1 MGISRY
7 YRNLINTKK
16 DTMKYKSQFREQSDQ
31 YKQYIDFYIQALS
44 VIERML
50 KESQYDD
57 KKRSTFK
64 TNIEH
69 QKYKTKL
76 NEHELEIIKYSII
89 NNVKEVYQKGLIAR
103 GFGNKQLAIINEA
116 IGLSS
121 LSSNTPNTNLILS
134 LKEVCT
140 NLYKKI
146 KKLANKSV

>member
-1 MGISRY
+1 
-7 YRNLINTKK
+7 
-16 DTMKYKSQFREQSDQ
+16 MKYKSQFREQSDQ
-31 YKQYIDFYIQALS
+31 YKQYIDFYVQALS

-103 GFGNKQLAIINEA
+103 GFGNKQLAIINDKT
-116 IGLSS
+116 GLSS
-121 LSSNTPNTNLILS
+121 LSSDTPNTDTVLA

-146 KKLANKSV
+146 QKITNKST